1 MLSRKCTRTRSD
13 HILESIL
20 PWPKLFKCWGDRT
33 IFSMKWQNSCWK
45 WDLLLRGFTACP
57 RKGQD
62 SSSPHTKERL
72 LIGGCCQQK
81 RCATK
86 WGSTKG
92 ETNEDNLCSV
102 VVNFVSTVEFRKS
115 TTRKDTITSPE
126 TGATRRVARSRIG
139 TSRYHLTET

>member
-45 WDLLLRGFTACP
+45 WDLLLPGFTACP

-62 SSSPHTKERL
+62 SSSPHTKARL
-72 LIGGCCQQK
+72 SIGGCCQPK
-81 RCATK
+81 RCATSYM
-86 WGSTKG
+86 GVQQKG
-92 ETNEDNLCSV
+92 
-102 VVNFVSTVEFRKS
+102 KPM
-115 TTRKDTITSPE
+115 KTIFARWLSILFPPQSSE
-126 TGATRRVARSRIG
+126 NRQEERRPSRP
-139 TSRYHLTET
+139 RRPVQREE